1 MRNNYAMTMISCFIG
16 YIAQAIVNNFAPLL
30 FVMFQSSYG
39 FSMSQITS
47 LIAFNFIVQ
56 LITDVLS
63 AGFVDKIGYRISICA
78 ADFLCGTGLVLLTIL
93 PDVLGYGGLLV
104 AVVLYAIGGGLIEV
118 LISPIMEACPSEN
131 KEKAMSLLHS
141 FYCWGHMGV
150 VLLSTVFFALA
161 GIENWKVLAII
172 WSLIPFANMFLFM
185 AVPIGTMQEA
195 DGKGKS
201 LKELF
206 SLKLFWAFM
215 IMMLCAGASE
225 QAVSQW
231 ASTFAEEG
239 LGVSKTVGD
248 LAGPMAFACLMG
260 TARLIYGKYG
270 DRINLNGF
278 MFLSAG
284 LCIIAYLCIALVPIP
299 VVGLLGCALCGFS
312 VGIMW
317 PGTISKAAFAI
328 RGGGTAMFAMFAVAG
343 DIGCTAGPSIAGF
356 VADLSGR
363 IGTGILSAII
373 FPIAMFALL
382 IVLKKRRRES

>member
-1 MRNNYAMTMISCFIG
+1 MRNNYAMTMISCFVG
-16 YIAQAIVNNFAPLL
+16 YIAQAIVNNFVPLL
-30 FVMFQSSYG
+30 FVMFQNNYG
-39 FSMSQITS
+39 FSMGQITS

-56 LITDVLS
+56 LITDIVS

-78 ADFLCGTGLVLLTIL
+78 AHLFCGAGLILLTIL
-93 PDVLGYGGLLV
+93 PDVLGYGGLLM

-118 LISPIMEACPSEN
+118 LISPIMEACPSKN

-141 FYCWGHMGV
+141 FYCWGHVGV
-150 VLLSTVFFALA
+150 VLLSTVFFALS
-161 GIENWKVLAII
+161 GMGNWKVLAWI
-172 WSLIPFANMFLFM
+172 WGLIPLVNMFLFSI
-185 AVPIGTMQEA
+185 VPIETMQAA

-215 IMMLCAGASE
+215 VMMLCAGASE

-231 ASTFAEEG
+231 ASTFAEKG

-248 LAGPMAFACLMG
+248 LAGPMAFAFLMG
-260 TARLIYGKYG
+260 TSRLIYGKYG

-278 MFLSAG
+278 MILSAG
-284 LCIIAYLCIALVPIP
+284 LCIISYLCIAFVPIP
-299 VVGLLGCALCGFS
+299 LVGLLGCALCGFS

-317 PGTISKAAFAI
+317 PGTISKAAFSI

-343 DIGCTAGPSIAGF
+343 DIGCTAGPSLAGF
-356 VADLSGR
+356 VADV
-363 IGTGILSAII
+363 TGKINMGICMAIL
-373 FPIAMFALL
+373 FPVVMFVLL
-382 IVLKKRRRES
+382 MVVVKKRKVV

>member
-1 MRNNYAMTMISCFIG
+1 MRNNYAMTMVSCFVG
-16 YIAQAIVNNFAPLL
+16 YVAQAIVNNFVPLL
-30 FVMFQSSYG
+30 FVMFQSNYG
-39 FSMSQITS
+39 FSMSEITT

-56 LITDVLS
+56 LITDIVS
-63 AGFVDKIGYRISICA
+63 AGFVDKIGYRISICIAHLFCA
-78 ADFLCGTGLVLLTIL
+78 AGLVLLTIL
-93 PDVLGYGGLLV
+93 PDVLGYGGLLM

-150 VLLSTVFFALA
+150 VLLSTLFFAVL
-161 GIENWKVLAII
+161 GIGNWKILSVFWA
-172 WSLIPFANMFLFM
+172 LIPFANMFLF
-185 AVPIGTMQEA
+185 ALIPIGSMQPA
-195 DGKGKS
+195 DGEGKS

-239 LGVSKTVGD
+239 LGVSKTIGD
-248 LAGPMAFACLMG
+248 LAGPMAFAFLMG
-260 TARLIYGKYG
+260 TARLIYGKCG

-278 MFLSAG
+278 MVLSAG
-284 LCIIAYLCIALVPIP
+284 LCIISYLCISLIP
-299 VVGLLGCALCGFS
+299 VPLIGLLGCAICGFS

-343 DIGCTAGPSIAGF
+343 DIGCTAGPSLAGF
-356 VADLSGR
+356 VTDLSGK

-373 FPIAMFALL
+373 FPVIMFALL
-382 IVLKKRRRES
+382 LVLMKKRRA

>member
-1 MRNNYAMTMISCFIG
+1 MKKGYEMTMISCFVG
-16 YIAQAIVNNFAPLL
+16 YIAQAIVNNFVPLL
-30 FVMFQSSYG
+30 FVMFQSNYG
-39 FSMSQITS
+39 FSMSEITS
-47 LIAFNFIVQ
+47 LIAINFIVQ
-56 LITDVLS
+56 LLTDLLS
-63 AGFVDKIGYRISICA
+63 AGFVDKIGYRVSICLA
-78 ADFLCGTGLVLLTIL
+78 HMFCAMGLLLLTIL
-93 PDVLGYGGLLV
+93 PDVLGYSGLLA

-150 VLLSTVFFALA
+150 VLLSTLFFAIV
-161 GIENWKVLAII
+161 GIDNWKVLAIA
-172 WSLIPFANMFLFM
+172 WATIPLMNMFSF
-185 AVPIGTMQEA
+185 AVVPMGTMQEA

-201 LKELF
+201 IKELF

-215 IMMLCAGASE
+215 VMMLCAGASE

-260 TARLIYGKYG
+260 TSRLIYGKYG

-278 MFLSAG
+278 MLFSAG
-284 LCIIAYLCIALVPIP
+284 LCTVSYLCIALVPIP

-328 RGGGTAMFAMFAVAG
+328 RGGGTAMFALFALAG

-356 VADLSGR
+356 TADITGN

-373 FPIAMFALL
+373 FPIAMFLL
-382 IVLKKRRRES
+382 LVVVMKKRRES

>member
-1 MRNNYAMTMISCFIG
+1 MISCFVG
-16 YIAQAIVNNFAPLL
+16 YITQAIVNNFAPLL
-30 FVMFQSSYG
+30 FVMFQSNYG
-39 FSMSQITS
+39 FSMAQITS

-56 LITDVLS
+56 LITDVVS
-63 AGFVDKIGYRISICA
+63 AGFVDKIGYRISICVAHLFSA
-78 ADFLCGTGLVLLTIL
+78 AGLVLLTIL
-93 PDVLGYGGLLV
+93 PDILGYGGLLV

-150 VLLSTVFFALA
+150 VLLSTIFFTVV
-161 GIENWKVLAII
+161 GMNNWKVLAVL
-172 WSLIPFANMFLFM
+172 WAMIPFVNMFLFSV
-185 AVPIGTMQEA
+185 VPVGTMQAA
-195 DGKGKS
+195 DGEGKS

-206 SLKLFWAFM
+206 TMKLFWVFM

-231 ASTFAEEG
+231 ASTFAEKG

-248 LAGPMAFACLMG
+248 LAGPMAFAFLMG
-260 TARLIYGKYG
+260 TSRLIYGKYG

-278 MFLSAG
+278 MLLSAG
-284 LCIIAYLCIALVPIP
+284 LCIVSYLCIALVPIP
-299 VVGLLGCALCGFS
+299 LVALLGCAMCGFS

-328 RGGGTAMFAMFAVAG
+328 RGGGTAMFAMFALAG

-356 VADLSGR
+356 MAELSGK
-363 IGTGILSAII
+363 IGTGILAAII
-373 FPIAMFALL
+373 FPAVMFILL
-382 IVLKKRRRES
+382 FVVMKRRRAS